1 LAIQSLLKL
10 QNQIKAEA
18 YCHFDRQNGN
28 LLPFSVNLSTQSRQE
43 KLAHLLLHTLHPH
56 QQR

>member
-1 LAIQSLLKL
+1 LALESQFALP
-10 QNQIKAEA
+10 NQIKAEA

-28 LLPFSVNLSTQSRQE
+28 PLPFSVNLSTQSRLE
-43 KLAHLLLHTLHPH
+43 KLAHLLLDTIHPH